1 MPFRAKRHDGPPSSP
16 VTHFIGQLYLRAAGW
31 STEGELP
38 PSPKGVLIAAPH
50 TSGWDLPYMVAVSW
64 VFGLKLNWLGKHTL
78 FAGAR
83 GPFMR
88 WLGGI
93 AVDRRSRHGV
103 VGSLVERFAETDR
116 MYLAIAPAGT
126 RSRARQWRSG
136 FYHIAKGAQVPIVCG
151 FLDFGRKVGGVGPA
165 FVPTGDVKADM
176 DKIRAFYEG
185 IEGLRDGKTTVMRLA
200 EEDAPSEETAVPEPE
215 TTPEPET
222 SPEPET
228 TPEPEPEAAPAA
240 AAAC

>member
-1 MPFRAKRHDGPPSSP
+1 MRLTATRHDGPASSP
-16 VTHFIGQLYLRAAGW
+16 VTYFIGHLYLKAAGW
-31 STEGELP
+31 ETKGELP
-38 PSPKGVLIAAPH
+38 SSTKGVLIAAPH

-64 VFGLKLNWLGKHTL
+64 AFGLKLNWLGKHTL
-78 FAGAR
+78 FKGFR

-93 AVDRRSRHGV
+93 AVDRRSRNGV
-103 VGSLVERFAETDR
+103 VGSLVKRFAETDQ

-126 RSRARQWRSG
+126 RSRAKQWRSG
-136 FYHIAKGAQVPIVCG
+136 FYHIANEAQVPIILG

-176 DKIRAFYEG
+176 DLIRAFYDG
-185 IEGLRDGKTTVMRLA
+185 IQGLRDGMSTEIRLP
-200 EEDAPSEETAVPEPE
+200 EEGEQAVAP
-215 TTPEPET
+215 
-222 SPEPET
+222 
-228 TPEPEPEAAPAA
+228 APQPATAA